1 MNLEQMMKNRAQN
14 ANGVVKKLNQDTAT
28 QTVIEAISNP
38 KDITIENKKNNDIC
52 EYINELSKK
61 QEKKRINVAL
71 SQETFEKI
79 ITASKGKS
87 ASAMMEKL
95 LDFAVQ
101 DVEINRDVVE
111 KYYDIMKNKCK
122 K

>member
-14 ANGVVKKLNQDTAT
+14 ANGAVKKLNQDTAT
-28 QTVIEAISNP
+28 QTVIEATNNPVIEPKKDNNIS
-38 KDITIENKKNNDIC
+38 

-79 ITASKGKS
+79 ITVARGKS
-87 ASAMMEKL
+87 ASAVMEKL

-101 DVEINRDVVE
+101 DVEIDRDIVK
-111 KYYDIMKNKCK
+111 KYYDTMKNKCK